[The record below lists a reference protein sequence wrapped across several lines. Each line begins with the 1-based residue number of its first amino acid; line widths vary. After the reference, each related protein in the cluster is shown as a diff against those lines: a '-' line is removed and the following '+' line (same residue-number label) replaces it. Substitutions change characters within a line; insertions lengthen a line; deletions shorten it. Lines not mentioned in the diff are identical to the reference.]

1 MIERERRNEGVECI
15 IADPAMRKRTAPIET
30 NVGWLAPLENRAAM
44 KELNNNNVE
53 GNNPAAECCDVIL
66 EKRIS

>member
-1 MIERERRNEGVECI
+1 
-15 IADPAMRKRTAPIET
+15 
-30 NVGWLAPLENRAAM
+30 VGWLAPLENRAAM

-66 EKRIS
+66 EKRISRNKRGVGIDAV